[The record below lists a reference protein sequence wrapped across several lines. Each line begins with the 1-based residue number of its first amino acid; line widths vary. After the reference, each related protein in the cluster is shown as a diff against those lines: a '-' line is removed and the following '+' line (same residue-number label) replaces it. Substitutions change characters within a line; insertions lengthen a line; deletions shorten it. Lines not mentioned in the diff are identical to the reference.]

1 MSSVF
6 LNLLLQMKPSVSDD
20 DVVFLKLLLI
30 AIFGAEHIITNA
42 LNLDNDAIAL
52 IKCMQTVD
60 IRILPD

>member
-1 MSSVF
+1 
-6 LNLLLQMKPSVSDD
+6 MKPSVSDD